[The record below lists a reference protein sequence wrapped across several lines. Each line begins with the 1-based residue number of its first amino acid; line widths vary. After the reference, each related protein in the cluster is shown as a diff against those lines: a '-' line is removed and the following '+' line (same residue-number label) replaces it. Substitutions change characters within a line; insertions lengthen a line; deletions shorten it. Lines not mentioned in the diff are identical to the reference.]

1 MSIYHGVHQ
10 HFGVVHLNEKI
21 GAPVLVWKS
30 CSAALNV
37 IFAEIDPFMQILNR
51 Q

>member
-1 MSIYHGVHQ
+1 MYYRVHQ
-10 HFGVVHLNEKI
+10 NFEVVHLNEKI
-21 GAPVLVWKS
+21 GAPVLVSKS

-37 IFAEIDPFMQILNR
+37 IFAEIDPFMQILNS